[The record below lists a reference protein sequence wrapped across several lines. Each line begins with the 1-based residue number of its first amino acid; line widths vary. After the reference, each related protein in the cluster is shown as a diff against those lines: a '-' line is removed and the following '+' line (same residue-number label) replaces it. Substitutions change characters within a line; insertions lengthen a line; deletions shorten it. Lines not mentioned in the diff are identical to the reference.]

1 MFDHLLTGEFH
12 KCNALLFVEMMAV
25 IDEDPLAF
33 NVSNPVNV
41 GDGIRVSTVNSCEV
55 IEASAKPERK
65 CTITQADVSKY
76 LVAS

>member
-1 MFDHLLTGEFH
+1 MFDHLLAGEFH
-12 KCNALLFVEMMAV
+12 KCNALLLVKMMAV

-41 GDGIRVSTVNSCEV
+41 SDGIRVSTMNSCEV
-55 IEASAKPERK
+55 VEASAKPKRK
-65 CTITQADVSKY
+65 CSITEANVSKY